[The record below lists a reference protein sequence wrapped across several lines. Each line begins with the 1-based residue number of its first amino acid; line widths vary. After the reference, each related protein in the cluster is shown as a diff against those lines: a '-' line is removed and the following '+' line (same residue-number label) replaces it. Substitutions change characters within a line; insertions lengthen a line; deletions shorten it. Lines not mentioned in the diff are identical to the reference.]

1 MLNWLTALIPALPLA
16 AALWIGL
23 TILFDQAH
31 GETHEP
37 RTRRI
42 ALTASAGSLAATLAL
57 IAARLAGWLPDQIT
71 LGDWLTSGNYQIH
84 LNFITD
90 SLTLALL
97 AITTLGCLLVT
108 RFAANY
114 MHREAGF
121 HRFFMLLSL
130 FTAAMTV
137 LVTAGNAVLTF
148 IGWEVAGFC
157 SYLLISFF
165 QDRPVAASNATRVFV
180 ANRVGDAG
188 FLLGIAL
195 SFSWLGSVDWST
207 VNAGA
212 VNLDSGQI
220 GILAGCFLL
229 AAVAKSAQVPL
240 APWLARAM
248 EGPTPSSALFYG
260 MVMVYAG
267 VYLLLRLHPLFEQ
280 SPLLMALMALIGLAT
295 ALYGFLV
302 GLTQTDIK
310 SALIF
315 STTGQVGLLFL
326 ACGLGFWQLA
336 LVYLCCHALF
346 RGYQFLTAPSI
357 LRQMHGERTRP
368 VSNAL
373 AQRRGVYTAAL
384 QRFWLDEI
392 ADALIV
398 RPTQRLAG
406 LLRHFDARVIDRATG
421 LPAPAVN
428 ALSSAAQWEEH
439 HLGAGRTLERA
450 PSAID
455 QEPGLVGRATEWA
468 ATAFHWV
475 EERLMLKTAG
485 QGLAVAGQRLGWG
498 LNRLERL
505 MGRSWIGIAVVA
517 ALLATLVGVG
527 GMLADAEPGSGSP
540 GFPLLSLLLAVPL
553 IGMLAAFRTRQA
565 HTAFTLGLAVAIAE
579 LMLTIQLLSHFQPEI
594 PGVQFVEQYEILPW
608 LGLHLG
614 IDGVSVLFL
623 PLTALLTLFVLLYA
637 QSHRQQQERPGVF
650 VANLLALETVLIGM
664 FTALNLLQFWLFAL
678 AEVIPATFLIAR
690 YGTSPAR
697 DRAAR
702 YFLRFMLGGLA
713 ALLAGILLL
722 GWNYATVTHA
732 GWSFAGPALLETPV
746 ATGQQSLIFIL
757 LFVGLAVRLALFPF
771 HAWLPIVARHGTV
784 AIGIVFL
791 VGAKVGVYALLRWV
805 FPLLPEAAWQW
816 DAGVIALGLAG
827 MLYGALLAFRQN
839 DLRRL
844 LAFAVISQSGVLVA
858 GLFSLNP
865 AGLRGSLLLALN
877 LGLAASGLFI
887 VAGLLYRRL
896 GTTRFHR
903 LGGLFETAPLLGLT
917 FLVVVLG
924 SIAMP
929 GTPGFEAAHLALEGL
944 LEAQGWGVATLA
956 AAGNVLAAGYLLW
969 AYQRIFLA
977 RHLQGAA
984 PFLADL
990 RHRELLMAGL
1000 LCAVMIGVG
1009 LYADPWIKRIG
1020 GAVDA
1025 TAHRLEAVID
1035 SQLKTKRKDDENPL

>member
-1 MLNWLTALIPALPLA
+1 MLQGVIALIPALPLA
-16 AALWIGL
+16 AAVWIGL

-31 GETHEP
+31 GEAHEP

-42 ALTASAGSLAATLAL
+42 ALAANAGSLAVTLAL
-57 IAARLAGWLPDQIT
+57 IVSRFAGWSPDPIT
-71 LGDWLTSGNYQIH
+71 LGNWLASGHYQIH
-84 LNFITD
+84 LNFIAD
-90 SLTLALL
+90 ALTLALL

-108 RFAANY
+108 RFAVNY

-130 FTAAMTV
+130 FTAAMTL
-137 LVTAGNAVLTF
+137 LVMAGNAALTF
-148 IGWEVAGFC
+148 IGWEIAGFC
-157 SYLLISFF
+157 SYLLIAFF
-165 QDRPVAASNATRVFV
+165 QDRPVAARNATRVFV

-195 SFSWLGSVDWST
+195 SFHWLGGVNWST
-207 VNAGA
+207 VTAGA
-212 VNLDSGQI
+212 TGLDSGQI
-220 GILAGCFLL
+220 ALLAGCFLL
-229 AAVAKSAQVPL
+229 AAIAKSAQVPL

-267 VYLLLRLHPLFEQ
+267 VYLLLRLQPLFEQ
-280 SPLLMALMALIGLAT
+280 SPLAMAIMTLVGLAT

-315 STTGQVGLLFL
+315 STTGQVGLMFL

-336 LVYLCCHALF
+336 LVYLCGHAIF

-357 LRQMHGERTRP
+357 LRQLHGERARP
-368 VSNAL
+368 VADAL
-373 AQRRGVYTAAL
+373 AQRPGIYAAAL
-384 QRFWLDEI
+384 QRFWLDEA

-398 RPTQRLAG
+398 RPAQRLAG
-406 LLRHFDARVIDRATG
+406 LLRHFDARVIERATG
-421 LPAPAVN
+421 LPAPAVH
-428 ALSSAAQWEEH
+428 ALSSVAQWEERQ
-439 HLGAGRTLERA
+439 LGTGRTLERA
-450 PSAID
+450 PSVLD

-468 ATAFHWV
+468 AAAFHWI

-485 QGLAVAGQRLGWG
+485 QELAVVSQRLGQG

-505 MGRSWIGIAVVA
+505 MGRSKAGIAVAA
-517 ALLATLVGVG
+517 ALAVTLAGVG
-527 GMLADAEPGSGSP
+527 GMMAGAEPGAP
-540 GFPLLSLLLAVPL
+540 ATGFPLLSLLLAVPL
-553 IGMLAAFRTRQA
+553 AGMLAMLRIHQA
-565 HTAFTLGLAVAIAE
+565 QTAFALGLAIAVVE
-579 LMLTIQLLSHFQPEI
+579 WILTIQLLSHFQPEI
-594 PGVQFVEQYEILPW
+594 SDIQFVEYYEILPW

-614 IDGVSVLFL
+614 IDGISVLFL

-637 QSHRQQQERPGVF
+637 QSHRQRQERPGLF
-650 VANLLALETVLIGM
+650 VANVLALETVLIGM
-664 FTALNLLQFWLFAL
+664 FTALNLLQFWFFAL
-678 AEVIPATFLIAR
+678 AEVLLATFLIAR

-697 DRAAR
+697 NQAAR

-713 ALLAGILLL
+713 ALLTGSLLL
-722 GWNYATVTHA
+722 GWNHAAVTHE
-732 GWSFAGPALLETPV
+732 GWSFAWPALLETPV
-746 ATGQQSLIFIL
+746 AAGQQSLIFIL
-757 LFVGLAVRLALFPF
+757 LFAGLAVRLALFPF

-784 AIGIVFL
+784 AIGIAFL
-791 VGAKVGVYALLRWV
+791 VGVKVGIYALLRWV

-816 DAGVIALGLAG
+816 DAGVIALGLTG

-839 DLRRL
+839 DLRQL
-844 LAFAVISQSGVLVA
+844 LVFAVISQSGVLVA

-877 LGLAASGLFI
+877 LGLAAAGLFI

-929 GTPGFEAAHLALEGL
+929 GTPGFEAAHLTLEGL
-944 LEAQGWGVATLA
+944 LETQGWGIATLA

-977 RHLQGAA
+977 RYSRGAA

-1009 LYADPWIKRIG
+1009 LYADPWIKRIS

-1025 TAHRLEAVID
+1025 TAHR
-1035 SQLKTKRKDDENPL
+1035 

>member
-1 MLNWLTALIPALPLA
+1 MLQGIIALIPALPLA
-16 AALWIGL
+16 ATVWIGL
-23 TILFDQAH
+23 TILFGQTR
-31 GETHEP
+31 GEAHEP
-37 RTRRI
+37 RTSRI
-42 ALTASAGSLAATLAL
+42 ALTANVGSLVVTLAL
-57 IAARLAGWLPDQIT
+57 IAVRLMGWLPDQTT
-71 LGDWLTSGNYQIH
+71 LGSWLTSGSYQIH
-84 LNFITD
+84 LNFIAD

-108 RFAANY
+108 RFAVNY

-137 LVTAGNAVLTF
+137 LVMAGNAVLTF
-148 IGWEVAGFC
+148 IGWEIAGFC

-165 QDRPVAASNATRVFV
+165 QDRPVAAGNATRVFV

-195 SFSWLGSVDWST
+195 SFYWLGSVDWSMI
-207 VNAGA
+207 NAGA
-212 VNLDSGQI
+212 IGLNSGQI
-220 GILAGCFLL
+220 SILAGCFLL
-229 AAVAKSAQVPL
+229 AAIAKSAQVPL

-280 SPLLMALMALIGLAT
+280 SPMVMAVMTLIGLAT
-295 ALYGFLV
+295 ALYGFLT

-315 STTGQVGLLFL
+315 STTGQLGLMFL
-326 ACGLGFWQLA
+326 ACGLGFWRLT
-336 LVYLCCHALF
+336 LIYLCCHAIF
-346 RGYQFLTAPSI
+346 RGYQFFTAPSI
-357 LRQMHGERTRP
+357 LRQLHGERTRP
-368 VSNAL
+368 VSDAL
-373 AQRRGVYTAAL
+373 AQRRGIYTAAL
-384 QRFWLDEI
+384 QRFWLDEV

-398 RPTQRLAG
+398 RPVQRLAG
-406 LLRHFDARVIDRATG
+406 LMRHFDARVIDRATG

-428 ALSSAAQWEEH
+428 ALSSVAQWEERQ
-439 HLGAGRTLERA
+439 LGTGRTLERA

-468 ATAFHWV
+468 AATFHWV

-485 QGLAVAGQRLGWG
+485 QGLAILSQQLGRG

-505 MGRSWIGIAVVA
+505 MGRSWIGIAVAA
-517 ALLATLVGVG
+517 ALLATLAGVG
-527 GMLADAEPGSGSP
+527 GMMASGEPGPASTS
-540 GFPLLSLLLAVPL
+540 FLLLSLLLAVPL
-553 IGMLAAFRTRQA
+553 TGMLAAFRTQQA
-565 HTAFTLGLAVAIAE
+565 HTAFALGLATATVE

-594 PGVQFVEQYEILPW
+594 PGAQFVEQYEILPW
-608 LGLHLG
+608 LGIHLG

-623 PLTALLTLFVLLYA
+623 PLTALLTLFVLLYT

-678 AEVIPATFLIAR
+678 AEVLPATFLIAR

-697 DRAAR
+697 DQAAR
-702 YFLRFMLGGLA
+702 YFLHFMLGGLA

-722 GWNYATVTHA
+722 GWNHATVTHE
-732 GWSFAGPALLETPV
+732 GWSFAGSALLETPV
-746 ATGQQSLIFIL
+746 AAGQQSLIFIL
-757 LFVGLAVRLALFPF
+757 LFAGLAVRLALFPF

-791 VGAKVGVYALLRWV
+791 VGVKVGVYALLRWV

-816 DAGVIALGLAG
+816 DAGVIALGLTG
-827 MLYGALLAFRQN
+827 MLYGALLAFRQH

-896 GTTRFHR
+896 GTTRFHQ

-944 LEAQGWGVATLA
+944 LETQGWGIATLA
-956 AAGNVLAAGYLLW
+956 AVGNVLAAGYLLW

-977 RHLQGAA
+977 RYPRGAA
-984 PFLADL
+984 PFFADL

-1020 GAVDA
+1020 SAVDV
-1025 TAHRLEAVID
+1025 TAHRLEAAIGADLSV
-1035 SQLKTKRKDDENPL
+1035 PH